1 MAQKKRGLGRGLE
14 SLLAKDYEQTV
25 AADTLIEVPLDEL
38 SPGHYQP
45 RREMDVDALDALAQS
60 LRAQGVVQ
68 PLVVR
73 RRSDADGYEI
83 IAGERRWRAARMA
96 GLPTV
101 PVVVRSLADE
111 SAMAI
116 ALIENIQREDLNPL
130 EVSAALKRLVE
141 ECGMTHAACAEA
153 VGRSRASVS
162 NLLRLADLNEDVA
175 ERLRRGEIEMGHAR
189 ALLALTGKEQSSAA
203 ARVVSR
209 RLTVRQTESLVRT
222 LMSGQARPAP
232 GANRDESLERIE
244 SNLSQ
249 RLEAGVRIEPN
260 RRGGGG
266 RVVIRYRS
274 PEELDALMGRF
285 E

>member
-1 MAQKKRGLGRGLE
+1 
-14 SLLAKDYEQTV
+14 
-25 AADTLIEVPLDEL
+25 
-38 SPGHYQP
+38 
-45 RREMDVDALDALAQS
+45 
-60 LRAQGVVQ
+60 
-68 PLVVR
+68 
-73 RRSDADGYEI
+73 
-83 IAGERRWRAARMA
+83 
-96 GLPTV
+96 
-101 PVVVRSLADE
+101 
-111 SAMAI
+111 I

-232 GANRDESLERIE
+232 GTNRDESLERIE

-274 PEELDALMGRF
+274 PEELDALMGRS